1 MRILINQKEQ
11 DFTLC
16 NNFKTRFLGLMGKKN
31 IQDIYVFPHCNSIHT
46 FFMRESIDVV
56 LLKKD
61 GTVIKTIE
69 NLKPWRMIIPQ
80 KNAKEN
86 IKYKGTTV
94 FSVIPFLFVLPIPR
108 HNTFPKYILNN

>member
-11 DFTLC
+11 DFTIC

-46 FFMRESIDVV
+46 FFMREPIDVV

-80 KNAKEN
+80 KNVYWIIELQKKTLKTKELQ
-86 IKYKGTTV
+86 
-94 FSVIPFLFVLPIPR
+94 FFL
-108 HNTFPKYILNN
+108 

>member
-80 KNAKEN
+80 KNVYWVIELPKKTLNTKELQ
-86 IKYKGTTV
+86 
-94 FSVIPFLFVLPIPR
+94 FFL
-108 HNTFPKYILNN
+108 

>member
-11 DFTLC
+11 DFTIC

-46 FFMRESIDVV
+46 FFMREPIDVV

-80 KNAKEN
+80 KNVYWIIELPKKTLKTKELQ
-86 IKYKGTTV
+86 
-94 FSVIPFLFVLPIPR
+94 FFL
-108 HNTFPKYILNN
+108 

>member
-46 FFMRESIDVV
+46 FFMREPIDVV

-80 KNAKEN
+80 KNVYWVIELPKKMLKTKELQ
-86 IKYKGTTV
+86 
-94 FSVIPFLFVLPIPR
+94 FFL
-108 HNTFPKYILNN
+108 